1 MVVIHVPRTTLDLA
15 ATSSLDLA
23 AQRLSATVKTRRQ
36 LEAERDEMVSQTIK
50 RWGNW

>member
-1 MVVIHVPRTTLDLA
+1 MVLILVPRTSLDLA

>member
-1 MVVIHVPRTTLDLA
+1 MVLILVPRT
-15 ATSSLDLA
+15 SLDLA

-50 RWGNW
+50 RWGTG